1 MHLVETWLT
10 ANWRTLYFQA
20 MLDNIAVVVAMVVM
34 VLLAIVIV
42 SFKVVRRMVGGLLA
56 RY

>member
-1 MHLVETWLT
+1 
-10 ANWRTLYFQA
+10 